1 MNMDQLIVLV
11 YLVAVVAFGCWFVV
25 SARNSEKFM
34 SAGQAIPGWALGL
47 SIFGNYVSTLSFLG
61 NPAAAY
67 SGNWSRLV
75 PAFATPLGA
84 IAAIFFF
91 IPFYRRTGELSAYQH
106 LEHRFGAWARTY
118 GVVCF
123 VMLQVVR
130 LGMITQLLGTV
141 LAPLFGWETRMMVI
155 FLGVLI
161 TIYPMLGGTEGV
173 IWAGVVQ
180 SVVLILGVIACVYY
194 VIVGVPGGVSAIIE
208 TGKSVTEQGPLGKF
222 SLGSFEFT
230 VFAASFWVVL
240 LSGLNEQMRN
250 FAIDQSFVQRYLTAR
265 TQGDAARSVWYG
277 ILLYLPMAALF
288 FFIGTALHSYV
299 QSNPDFLPSADPD
312 NPSLAFPDKAAFQ
325 YFINTVLPTG
335 LKGLVVAAIASAAMD
350 SNLNCMATLFLK
362 DVYQRFINPDC
373 TERRSMLMLH
383 SSTLVFGAM
392 STAFAVFSLR
402 LPTVLD
408 TWFTWGGIASG
419 GILGL
424 FLLGVLC
431 QRTTSL
437 HAAVSVVV
445 GVVMTLWMTITLPDV
460 WKDISWIFR
469 LPPDPAAIPL
479 PRSPFDKLFIPFA
492 GTLVIFLVGAIL
504 GLIFGKTAA
513 PAAVRSE
520 TMQQ

>member
-1 MNMDQLIVLV
+1 MNVDQLIVLV
-11 YLVAVVAFGCWFVV
+11 YLVAVVAFGCWFVF
-25 SARNSEKFM
+25 SARSSEQFM
-34 SAGQAIPGWALGL
+34 SAGQSIPGWALGL
-47 SIFGNYVSTLSFLG
+47 SIFGSYVSTLSFLG

-75 PAFATPLGA
+75 AAFATPLGA
-84 IAAIFFF
+84 IAATFFF

-141 LAPLFGWETRMMVI
+141 LAPLFDWDTRAMVI

-194 VIVGVPGGVSAIIE
+194 VIAGVPGGVPAIID
-208 TGKSVTEQGPLGKF
+208 TGKAVTAQGPLGKF

-230 VFAASFWVVL
+230 LFATSFWVVL
-240 LSGLNEQMRN
+240 LNGLNEQVRN
-250 FAIDQSFVQRYLTAR
+250 FAIDQSYVQRYLTAR

-299 QSNPDFLPSADPD
+299 QANPNFLPSADPD
-312 NPSLAFPDKAAFQ
+312 NASLAFPDKKVFQ
-325 YFINTVLPTG
+325 YFINTVLPVG
-335 LKGLVVAAIASAAMD
+335 LKGLVIAAIASAAMD

-362 DVYQRFINPDC
+362 DVYQRFIDPNC
-373 TERRSMLMLH
+373 SERRSMLMLH
-383 SSTLVFGAM
+383 LSTLVFGAM

-431 QRTTSL
+431 RRTNSV
-437 HAAVSVVV
+437 HAAVSVVI
-445 GVVMTLWMTITLPDV
+445 GVIMTLWMTMTLPDV
-460 WKDISWIFR
+460 WKDISWIFG
-469 LPPDPAAIPL
+469 LAPDPTAIPV
-479 PRSPFDKLFIPFA
+479 PRSPFDKLIIPFA
-492 GTLVIFLVGAIL
+492 GTVVIFVVGAVL
-504 GLIFGKTAA
+504 GLLFGKAA
-513 PAAVRSE
+513 DYAAHEGESSHS
-520 TMQQ
+520 